1 MEALTLTRNDY
12 TEALDRINNSASDAG
27 YLNEFVVSFPDGM
40 NTASVLEICRTIQ
53 SPTMDNKIHLLKLC
67 VMDRNVEVTCPN
79 GDKEKFCM
87 TNEADSFDA
96 FPIFQKE
103 PLALIAITDAVY
115 GHILKKYVRL
125 SNAQE
130 KAAKAE

>member
-27 YLNEFVVSFPDGM
+27 YLNDFVVSFPDGM

-67 VMDRNVEVTCPN
+67 VIGRNVEVTCPN

-115 GHILKKYVRL
+115 GYVLKKYVRL

>member
-27 YLNEFVVSFPDGM
+27 YLNKFVVSFPDEM

-67 VMDRNVEVTCPN
+67 VMGRNVEVTCPN

>member
-1 MEALTLTRNDY
+1 MEALTLTRKDY
-12 TEALDRINNSASDAG
+12 TEALDRINNSASDTG

-67 VMDRNVEVTCPN
+67 VMGRNVEVTCPN

>member
-12 TEALDRINNSASDAG
+12 HEALERINNSADDTG
-27 YLNEFVVSFPDGM
+27 YLNEFVVSFPDGI
-40 NTASVLEICRTIQ
+40 NTASVLEICRVIQ
-53 SPTMDNKIHLLKLC
+53 SPTMENKIRLLKLC
-67 VMDRNVEVTCPN
+67 VIGRNVEVTCPN
-79 GDKEKFCM
+79 GEKEKFCM
-87 TNEADSFDA
+87 TNEGDSFDA

-103 PLALIAITDAVY
+103 PLALIAITDAIY

-130 KAAKAE
+130 KAANAE